1 MDGVSEHLA
10 FQASEVRASGRT
22 LSGVAMPYN
31 ELSLSHNERFTSGAF
46 GDLNDG
52 QTRWLD
58 LRHNNA
64 VILADTASGRLTL
77 TDTPDAL
84 RVDAVLP
91 DLPAANAALEE
102 VRAGRL
108 TGFSV
113 QFKARSERR
122 DGGVRILDAALLEG
136 IGLVGKPSYDNHV
149 ELREAASEVR
159 IGGDGLAGKF
169 NYNVQQTTAYTGQ
182 YRIPSFGT
190 PRAKRGGTPRKV
202 RVKPGSFNFALQDV
216 KREITVVLGKGDK
229 PLASRLGGSL
239 ELTDTPVALEF
250 NIERLPD
257 TSYVRDLRALLAAG
271 AIVPAVVPFYI
282 IPPDDVVPNASVIEI
297 EEGTEDETGEGIG
310 VQVISAA
317 VLTALA
323 VLFRPPRVDG
333 ETPLSEVERRAYQNI
348 TRRKIWL

>member
-10 FQASEVRASGRT
+10 FHASEVRAEGRT
-22 LSGVAMPYN
+22 LSGVAMPYG
-31 ELSLSHNERFTSGAF
+31 EMSQSRNERFTAGAF
-46 GDLNDG
+46 GNLDDG
-52 QTRWLD
+52 ATRWLD
-58 LRHNNA
+58 LRHNTS
-64 VILADTASGRLTL
+64 VVLADTASGRLVL
-77 TDTPDAL
+77 TDTPQAL
-84 RVDAVLP
+84 RIDATLP

-108 TGFSV
+108 NGFSV
-113 QFKARSERR
+113 QFKSRSERR
-122 DGGVRILDAALLEG
+122 DAGVRVLDRALLEG
-136 IGLVGKPSYDNHV
+136 IGLVGKPDYANQV
-149 ELREAASEVR
+149 EVREAASEVR

-239 ELTDTPVALEF
+239 ELNDTPVALEF

-282 IPPDDVVPNASVIEI
+282 IPPDDVVPNATVIEI
-297 EEGTEDETGEGIG
+297 EEGSEDENGEGIG
-310 VQVISAA
+310 IQVISAA